1 MKFNVS
7 MIIVPVPTIGASDCV
22 TLQITLISELI
33 YKRDFHLFGV
43 FISREYFNR
52 FKKNSDSCKGHLN
65 DICSWTVIRRCCRG
79 IASIVV

>member
-7 MIIVPVPTIGASDCV
+7 IIIVPVPTIGASDCV

-33 YKRDFHLFGV
+33 YKQDFHLFGF

-52 FKKNSDSCKGHLN
+52 CKKK
-65 DICSWTVIRRCCRG
+65 
-79 IASIVV
+79 